1 MSTTKSRFNS
11 LAQAVMERTAEPE
24 GPTQPVETAR
34 PPGAGVHKPAAAL
47 NAVGE
52 TLRDHIARVEAELA
66 HATST
71 NGELAAEL
79 QRAKALRDKA
89 GDAADEFHFL
99 EANSVVDRLP
109 RDRLRGRAEGRE
121 FDELFADIEKN
132 GQNDAI
138 TARRGADGAFE
149 VAAGRRRLEVC
160 KRLQRR
166 VLARVRQLDDQSM
179 LRIQFSE
186 NERRTDISALERAR
200 WFSEV
205 RDQLKTSAKEIAAQ
219 FGVDPSTFSLYLR
232 LARFP
237 DEILDRLS
245 EPQRLAVLPA
255 RRIMEVLENDTTALQ
270 RILEALDA
278 HRQLLADT
286 ATPVDPAAQLD
297 VLIRAAEGRGAGR
310 AGPRSPVPDRRHIVY
325 QGRRIGTLTRNGGQ
339 WIFRFATS
347 IPDSEVHVLAERLA
361 VPVGDAVSQSPG
373 PMEEPPNP
381 TRK

>member
-24 GPTQPVETAR
+24 GATQPVETAR

-71 NGELAAEL
+71 NSELAAEL

-166 VLARVRQLDDQSM
+166 VLARVRELDDQSM

-186 NERRTDISALERAR
+186 NERRTDMSALERAR
-200 WFSEV
+200 WV
-205 RDQLKTSAKEIAAQ
+205 
-219 FGVDPSTFSLYLR
+219 
-232 LARFP
+232 
-237 DEILDRLS
+237 
-245 EPQRLAVLPA
+245 
-255 RRIMEVLENDTTALQ
+255 
-270 RILEALDA
+270 
-278 HRQLLADT
+278 
-286 ATPVDPAAQLD
+286 
-297 VLIRAAEGRGAGR
+297 
-310 AGPRSPVPDRRHIVY
+310 
-325 QGRRIGTLTRNGGQ
+325 
-339 WIFRFATS
+339 
-347 IPDSEVHVLAERLA
+347 
-361 VPVGDAVSQSPG
+361 
-373 PMEEPPNP
+373 
-381 TRK
+381 